1 MWADGRTPS
10 TTLGVRKDKHE
21 LARLQSVQ
29 KRRDRRDVPRVDWLD
44 AHVDRQINQREH
56 AQAGGDEM
64 ILYVDLP
71 TYSMPVV
78 YAESD
83 GKSTQDI
90 ATPQESVIEPSIFTI
105 FDPEAASEN
114 LFEAKHRRLVRSQHA
129 SLADRERKPTAAVR
143 DALMVRGG

>member
-1 MWADGRTPS
+1 M
-10 TTLGVRKDKHE
+10 
-21 LARLQSVQ
+21 
-29 KRRDRRDVPRVDWLD
+29 PRVDWLD

-83 GKSTQDI
+83 GKSAQDI
-90 ATPQESVIEPSIFTI
+90 ATPQESVIEPSFFTI

-143 DALMVRGG
+143 DALMVCGELTGKYFDTHLRACSLQPRWTLSGRSATF